1 MKRNHKIKK
10 TVSIILTTVAVSSV
24 VKMVK
29 RAFDYIE
36 AERFDMKVKEG
47 IKSDVFTSLLNTDS
61 VLLVAIEV
69 TDRILE
75 SDILNDADDQIIS
88 ELILSG
94 IVRKCLNNLQKI
106 SGCEID
112 NAVLP
117 EFRNMIINNEIQE
130 YVENRVANR
139 NR

>member
-1 MKRNHKIKK
+1 MKKLI
-10 TVSIILTTVAVSSV
+10 SIILTTVGISSV
-24 VKMVK
+24 VKLVK
-29 RAFDYIE
+29 NTLDYIE

-75 SDILNDADDQIIS
+75 DGSLNDVDDQIIL

-94 IVRKCLNNLQKI
+94 TVRKCLNNLQKI
-106 SGCEID
+106 SGCDID

-117 EFRNMIINNEIQE
+117 EFRNMIINDEIQE

>member
-1 MKRNHKIKK
+1 MRMKKLI
-10 TVSIILTTVAVSSV
+10 SIILTTVGISSV
-24 VKMVK
+24 VKLVK
-29 RAFDYIE
+29 NTLDYIE
-36 AERFDMKVKEG
+36 AECSDMKVKEG

-75 SDILNDADDQIIS
+75 SDVLNDADDQIIS

-112 NAVLP
+112 NTVLP

>member
-1 MKRNHKIKK
+1 MKKLI
-10 TVSIILTTVAVSSV
+10 SIILTTVGISSV
-24 VKMVK
+24 VKLVK
-29 RAFDYIE
+29 NTLDYIE
-36 AERFDMKVKEG
+36 AECFDMKVKEG

-75 SDILNDADDQIIS
+75 NGSLNDVDDQIIL

-94 IVRKCLNNLQKI
+94 ITRNCANQIQEKT
-106 SGCEID
+106 GCEI
-112 NAVLP
+112 NQVVMP
-117 EFRNMIINNEIQE
+117 EFRNMLINSEVKE

>member
-36 AERFDMKVKEG
+36 AECFDMKVKEG

-75 SDILNDADDQIIS
+75 SDVLNDADDQIIS

-112 NAVLP
+112 NTVLP